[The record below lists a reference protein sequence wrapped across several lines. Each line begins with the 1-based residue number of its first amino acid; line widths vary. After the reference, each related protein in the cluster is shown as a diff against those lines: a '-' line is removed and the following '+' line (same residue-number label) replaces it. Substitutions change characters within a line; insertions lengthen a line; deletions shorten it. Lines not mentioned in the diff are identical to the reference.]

1 VQLALCWAKK
11 VGFMR
16 LISTALI
23 FVALAAPAL
32 AQERQWSI
40 DNSDKQAFLVFGV
53 PDTADVGLSF
63 WCDVGAKSIS
73 MFVPVSEA
81 TAKPG
86 QRPKVSVIVA
96 GRTFSFKSKVEK
108 DQASGLVN
116 IEVHFDPN
124 SAFYKAVMAS
134 DTIAVTVKSEKKSYP
149 LGEADFE
156 GLNRA
161 CKGEET
167 N

>member
-1 VQLALCWAKK
+1 VQLALCWLKK

-16 LISTALI
+16 SALTALI
-23 FVALAAPAL
+23 LVALAAPAL

-53 PDTADVGLSF
+53 PETADVGLSF
-63 WCDVGAKSIS
+63 WCDVGAKSMS
-73 MFVPVSEA
+73 MFVPVSGA

-86 QRPKVSVIVA
+86 QHPKVSAMVA
-96 GRTFSFKSKVEK
+96 GRTFSFKSEVEK

-116 IEVHFDPN
+116 VEVQFDQN
-124 SAFYKAVMAS
+124 AAFYRAVMAS
-134 DTIAVTVKSEKKSYP
+134 DTIAVKVKSEKKSYP
-149 LGEADFE
+149 LGDADFAA
-156 GLNRA
+156 LNRA
-161 CKGEET
+161 CKGEEA